1 MVASGSLSHQE
12 GKKKEE
18 ERTVP
23 NFSKKLVTFISLAEY
38 HNSLRKKR
46 SILIMLAFVHAM
58 DGLFSHVVLLVFS
71 AVIMFVARSSR
82 KLFISKNLRMVEI
95 YNFLETFGKYS
106 ELSKGK
112 GGFEET
118 CLFCTISMSQALSR
132 LSSK

>member
-1 MVASGSLSHQE
+1 MVVLGSLSHQ
-12 GKKKEE
+12 KETKE

-46 SILIMLAFVHAM
+46 SILIMLAFVHAVL
-58 DGLFSHVVLLVFS
+58 DGLFSHGVLLVFS

-112 GGFEET
+112 GGFKKHVY
-118 CLFCTISMSQALSR
+118 CLPSPCVKLCPD
-132 LSSK
+132 